1 MYFKL
6 AWLNLWRNKRRTIIA
21 MASVFYAVVL
31 SIFMQSLQMGTMEQ
45 MVANVAGAYSGYIQ
59 VHQKGY
65 WDDQSLDNSLTAN
78 DSLAKIIKATPG
90 ITETV
95 PRVQSFALASGGVA
109 TKGIMLTGVEFEK
122 EKNLTNLQP
131 KIISGKYFN
140 SDTESTVILSSGLAD
155 YLKLKVSDTLVLL
168 GQGYHASSAAGKY
181 KVSGIIK
188 LGSPDLNKSMV
199 FMPIKTAQTL
209 LSEDGMLSA
218 YALVVNDVTK
228 VDQSLAYLNKH
239 IDTSK
244 YEIMGWKQMMP
255 ELDQAV
261 QGKMASGAIIVGVL
275 YMIVAF
281 GIFGTVLMMANERM
295 YEFGVLVAIGMNRK
309 RLALVTILEALLI
322 SFLGVIAG
330 YVASLGLIGYF
341 VNNPIHMTGA
351 LAKSYEQF
359 GLAPYIYTGFHLN
372 IFLNQ
377 AIIIFVLSVLICLYP
392 LLKISKLKPVE
403 AMHGE

>member
-6 AWLNLWRNKRRTIIA
+6 AWLNLWRNKRRSLIA

-65 WDDQSLDNSLTAN
+65 WDDQSLDNSLIAN
-78 DSLAKIIKATPG
+78 DTLAKIIKSTPG
-90 ITETV
+90 ITESV
-95 PRVQSFALASGGVA
+95 PRVQSFALASSGNA
-109 TKGIMLTGVEFEK
+109 TKGVMVTGVSYEK
-122 EKNLTNLQP
+122 EKQLSNLQP
-131 KIISGKYFN
+131 KIVEGQYFN
-140 SDTESTVILSSGLAD
+140 SDTESNVLLSSGLAD
-155 YLKLKVSDTLVLL
+155 YLKLKVNDTIVLL

-181 KVSGIIK
+181 RIKGIIK
-188 LGSPDLNKSMV
+188 LGSPDLNKTLV

-209 LSEDGMLSA
+209 LSMEGMLNA
-218 YALVVNDVTK
+218 YALVVSDITK
-228 VDQSLAYLNKH
+228 IDHSISYLDKH
-239 IDTSK
+239 IDTSR
-244 YEIMGWKQMMP
+244 YEVMGWKTMMP

-295 YEFGVLVAIGMNRK
+295 YEFGVLVAIGMNRR
-309 RLALVTILEALLI
+309 RLALVTVLEALLI

-330 YVASLGLIGYF
+330 YIASLGLIGYF
-341 VNNPIHMTGA
+341 VKNPIHMTGA

-392 LLKISKLKPVE
+392 LLKISKLKPVD